1 MGYPWDSHKDVI
13 ERLYVTDNKKVNEIM
28 EYMRN
33 HHDFTPRYVVL
44 SCLVFVVS
52 AVSASFV
59 PRPRPV
65 RQADC
70 LGAPF
75 ALP

>member
-44 SCLVFVVS
+44 SCLVFVVL
-52 AVSASFV
+52 ALTASFV
-59 PRPRPV
+59 PRLRPV

-70 LGAPF
+70 LGAPY